1 MKRSEMIKDILWWL
15 NDQLY
20 TVDDSGEG
28 DIHPQCADDLLAM
41 IEKAGMLPPKSLDT
55 VCVKKGLV
63 RGYTQMFEWEPE
75 EEENE
80 KK

>member
-41 IEKAGMLPPKSLDT
+41 IEKAGMLPPNPRPNCHVDIS
-55 VCVKKGLV
+55 CH
-63 RGYTQMFEWEPE
+63 RGETEYDIFYWEQE
-75 EEENE
+75 EES
-80 KK
+80 